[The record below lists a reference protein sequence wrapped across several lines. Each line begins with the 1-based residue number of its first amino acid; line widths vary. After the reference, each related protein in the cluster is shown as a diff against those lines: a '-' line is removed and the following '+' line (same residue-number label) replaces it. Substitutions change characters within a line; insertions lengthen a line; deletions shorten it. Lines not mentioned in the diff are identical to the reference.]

1 MNYYIKTMNQP
12 LISVVIPMY
21 NRKSTIDYCLNSV
34 LNQTYK
40 NLEII
45 LVDDCSTDG
54 TVEHIRNTYK
64 DKRIHIIQ
72 LEKNGGAQRARNEGI
87 KNATGEWIAFL
98 DSDDEWL
105 SQKIDDQVKILEE
118 NNFNP
123 YLVIHSDA
131 LAFDHKK
138 NIKYEFR
145 ISGFEGKKE
154 NVYKKLLKAPGPMF
168 QGILTSKKALEQ
180 INYLDENVV
189 NFQEWDTSIR
199 LAKICDFIFMKNLTF
214 IYHIAKSEQ
223 LSNWKLSIEGY
234 SYILNKFKNEMD
246 KYLTKD
252 ELKYHLD
259 FINRRKYYLSLYEK
273 IPLNSRII
281 LYGAGNMGN
290 DFYYKVISKNFCEV
304 VLWLDKRADGILV
317 KKPETIA
324 NLNIDYD
331 FVLIAIENEAI
342 VLEVKT
348 FLMNCRVPENKI
360 LYEIRH

>member
-1 MNYYIKTMNQP
+1 MNQP
-12 LISVVIPMY
+12 LISAVIPMY
-21 NRKSTIDYCLNSV
+21 NRKNTIDCCLNSV
-34 LNQTYK
+34 LNQSYQ
-40 NLEII
+40 NLEVI

-54 TVEHIRNTYK
+54 TIEHIHNTYM
-64 DKRIHIIQ
+64 DKRIRVIQ
-72 LEKNGGAQRARNEGI
+72 LKKNGGAQRARNEGI

-105 SQKIDDQVKILEE
+105 PQKIEDQVKILEE

-138 NIKYEFR
+138 NTKYEFG

-154 NVYKKLLKAPGPMF
+154 DVYKRLLKTPGPMF
-168 QGILTSKKALEQ
+168 QGILTSKKTLEQ
-180 INYLDENVV
+180 IGYLDENVV
-189 NFQEWDTSIR
+189 NFQEWDTAIR
-199 LAKICDFIFMKNLTF
+199 LAKICDFIFIKEPTF
-214 IYHIAKSEQ
+214 IYHI
-223 LSNWKLSIEGY
+223 SNNEHLGGWKLSIEGY
-234 SYILNKFKNEMD
+234 SYIFNKFKNEMD
-246 KYLTKD
+246 IYLTKE

-273 IPLNSRII
+273 IPKNSRII

-304 VLWLDKRADGILV
+304 VLWLDKKADGILV

-331 FVLIAIENEAI
+331 FVLIAIENKAV
-342 VLEVKT
+342 VLEVKD
-348 FLMNCRVPENKI
+348 FLIARGVPENKI
-360 LYEIRH
+360 LYEFRD

>member
-1 MNYYIKTMNQP
+1 METTYICGS

-21 NRKSTIDYCLNSV
+21 NRKNTIDCCLNSV
-34 LNQTYK
+34 LNQSYE

-45 LVDDCSTDG
+45 LIDDCSTDG
-54 TVEHIRNTYK
+54 TVEHIRNTYT
-64 DKRIHIIQ
+64 DKRINIIQ
-72 LEKNGGAQRARNEGI
+72 LKKNSGAQKARNEGI
-87 KNATGEWIAFL
+87 KNANGEWVAFL

-105 SQKIDDQVKILEE
+105 PQKIEKQVKILEE

-131 LAFDHKK
+131 LAFDHRK
-138 NIKYEFR
+138 NIKYEFG

-154 NVYKKLLKAPGPMF
+154 YVYKKLLKAPGPMF
-168 QGILTSKKALEQ
+168 QAILTSKKALEQ

-189 NFQEWDTSIR
+189 NWQEWDTAIR
-199 LAKICDFIFMKNLTF
+199 LAKICDFLFIKNPTF
-214 IYHIAKSEQ
+214 IYHLGKSEH
-223 LSNWKLSIEGY
+223 LSNLKLSIEGY
-234 SYILNKFKNEMD
+234 SYIMNKFKNEMD
-246 KYLTKD
+246 IYLTKE
-252 ELKYHLD
+252 ELRYHLD

-273 IPLNSRII
+273 IPINSRII

-304 VLWLDKRADGILV
+304 ALWLDKKADGILV

-331 FVLIAIENEAI
+331 FVLIAIENKAI
-342 VLEVKT
+342 ILEVKT
-348 FLMNCRVPENKI
+348 FLMNYGVPENKI
-360 LYEIRH
+360 LYEAWN